1 MVNQPLSG
9 KKIAVL
15 VESQYIPVELKTYQT
30 KFKQLGATVHLVSRM
45 WGGRNTQECVSEL
58 ESDDAKKLKDGTL
71 SLEDMPQFLT
81 ADVDVEKVQPEDY
94 DAVIMAAN
102 YTSVRLRHYVRK
114 NRETPRSTPAVR
126 FFARAMRN
134 PKIIKGALCH
144 GLWILTPY
152 PELLAG
158 RVVIC
163 NEVLHSDIEN
173 AGAIVRFPENP
184 RKDEGVEWVLED
196 DDLVTGHSYHETEA
210 FIDVIKDKILVAAA
224 SDGPPWVQTDLKS
237 TMPFRLDKVKRSSRQ
252 ILVLLSEWGYWGEE
266 LVGPVEVF
274 AAAKYEV
281 QFITPTGK
289 RPNAIKA
296 SMDPE
301 FVDPPLGRPVTSEK
315 MGEKVKRWDDPATPE
330 GKRLEKPCNLSEWF
344 PERPYFS
351 SPASARL
358 LERYYRELARV
369 EEDLQAFDALL
380 IVGGSGPL
388 VDLVNNQ
395 RVHDLILGFR
405 RAGKPIAA
413 ECYGVTCLAFARDWE
428 DRKSIIAGKHVT
440 GHCKEYDYKDGTGFM
455 KARGQFLDFNMG
467 PPPYPLEY
475 ILRDATAPGGQ
486 YHGNVGHET
495 SVIVDYPFITG
506 RSTPDSY
513 LTGQKLVEVLDGDP
527 PLRRWGW

>member
-1 MVNQPLSG
+1 MPNQPLAG

-15 VESQYIPVELKTYQT
+15 VESQYIPEEMQIYRE
-30 KFKQLGATVHLVSRM
+30 KFHQMGATVHFVSRL
-45 WGGRNTQECVSEL
+45 WGQKSADFVSEL
-58 ESDDAKKLKDGTL
+58 EADDAKKLTAKLVAGEPWDAKNDL
-71 SLEDMPQFLT
+71 PKFFT

-102 YTSVRLRHYVRK
+102 YTSVRLRWYQP
-114 NRETPRSTPAVR
+114 NETTRSTPAVR

-158 RVVIC
+158 REVIC
-163 NEVLHSDIEN
+163 MKVVQSDVEN
-173 AGAIVRFPENP
+173 AGAIVRFPQNP
-184 RKDEGVEWVLED
+184 KKEHGIEWVLAD
-196 DDLVTGHSYHETEA
+196 NDLVTGYSKEETAA
-210 FIDVIKDKILVAAA
+210 FVEVIKDQILLAAHPC
-224 SDGPPWVQTDLKS
+224 GPPWAREEEPFDLSNVQ
-237 TMPFRLDKVKRSSRQ
+237 RNRRR

-274 AAAKYEV
+274 DAAGYDV
-281 QFITPTGK
+281 QFLTPTGK
-289 RPNAIKA
+289 RPVAIDV
-296 SMDPE
+296 SMDAE
-301 FVDPPLGRPVTSEK
+301 FPDPPLGRTVTTST
-315 MGEKVKRWDDPATPE
+315 MAAKVRRWDDPTCPE
-330 GKRLEKPCNLSEWF
+330 GKRLENPCSLAGWF

-351 SPASARL
+351 SPAAVRL

-369 EEDLQAFDALL
+369 EKELCEYDALL

-388 VDLVNNQ
+388 VDLANNQ
-395 RVHDLILGFR
+395 RVHDLILGFY

-413 ECYGVTCLAFARDWE
+413 ECYGVTCLAFAREWE
-428 DRKSIIAGKHVT
+428 DRKSIIQGKHVT

-455 KARGQFLDFNMG
+455 KGRGAPLGFNIG

-475 ILRDATAPGGQ
+475 ILRDATVPDGQ

-513 LTGQKLVEVLDGDP
+513 LTGQKLAEVLDGKP